1 VQEELFMKNS
11 RYYPHERNRYF
22 YGKLLTVRD
31 FESEQK
37 YFNDKRR
44 LVNRLLFGSGV
55 VCGLQVVAIDDQT
68 ITVEAGVALDSA
80 GREIVVSSPV
90 THKLSMVEGFS
101 NNEYAKNVYLC
112 IAYDESGKEPVH
124 SVAGASTYSEEV
136 NEYNR
141 IQEGYKV
148 FVREEAPDH
157 SSMGLNSL
165 AEAATLIYQ
174 DAQVRIR
181 QITPRYANPGDDIEI
196 TLIVEKTLQTPR
208 IQVDYLLESEHFHPA
223 GGGPLKVSFIEPEY
237 GQKTEYRASFPLRA
251 GDSPDVAGAIR
262 VEEGTVR
269 LGIGDKQ
276 LDIEVD
282 LAAEVQI
289 INGSIKKKIVRSYF
303 DLPLDQC
310 LRTAQDQCVYLAKI
324 SLLHMGRTYII
335 EGIEKVPFGEYVYNT
350 SALYGLGLLE
360 GGRRAEAGG
369 GNGEADLFERVAATL
384 PDAAD
389 SLGWEDHRGVSGLP
403 EIKTG
408 VAEIDLDPRAKAGK
422 SYFSAEI
429 EHGLGPGRVAVMAGL
444 EDNDSKIMGEQIFY
458 GVNEVFQDSPFQS
471 SLPPMAIGTV
481 VFPGAGTFRA
491 GIRLQAGT
499 RLEKITVR
507 WWACR
512 E

>member
-1 VQEELFMKNS
+1 MKNS

-44 LVNRLLFGSGV
+44 LLNRLLFGSGV

-68 ITVEAGVALDSA
+68 ISVEAGVALDSA

-112 IAYDESGKEPVH
+112 ISYDESGKEPVH
-124 SVAGASTYSEEV
+124 SVAGTSTYSEEV

-141 IQEGYKV
+141 IQESYKI

-157 SSMGLNSL
+157 SSIGLNSL
-165 AEAATLIYQ
+165 VEFSTLIYQ
-174 DAQVRIR
+174 DSQVRIR

-196 TLIVEKTLQTPR
+196 TLIIEKTLQTPQIR
-208 IQVDYLLESEHFHPA
+208 VDYLLESEHFYPT
-223 GGGPLKVSFIEPEY
+223 GGGALKVSFIEPEY
-237 GQKTEYRASFPLRA
+237 GQKTEYRAAFSMKAGNFP
-251 GDSPDVAGAIR
+251 DITGAIR
-262 VEEGTVR
+262 VKEGTVR

-276 LDIEVD
+276 LDIEAE
-282 LAAEVQI
+282 LAGEVQI
-289 INGSIKKKIVRSYF
+289 INGPIKKKIVRSYF

-310 LRTAQDQCVYLAKI
+310 LRPTQEQCIYLAKI

-335 EGIEKVPFGEYVYNT
+335 EGVETVPFGEYVFNA
-350 SALYGLGLLE
+350 SVLYGLGLLE
-360 GGRRAEAGG
+360 GVRGADSGG
-369 GNGEADLFERVAATL
+369 DREADLYQQAAATL
-384 PDAAD
+384 FDEAAAPGREAQRE
-389 SLGWEDHRGVSGLP
+389 LSGLP

-408 VAEIDLDPRAKAGK
+408 VAEIELEPNARAGK
-422 SYFSAEI
+422 SYFSNEI
-429 EHGLGPGRVAVMAGL
+429 KHGLGPGQVVVVAGL
-444 EDNDSKIMGEQIFY
+444 EDSDNKIMGEQIFY
-458 GVNEVFQDSPFQS
+458 GANEVFRGS
-471 SLPPMAIGTV
+471 SFESTLPPVSIGTV
-481 VFPGAGTFRA
+481 VFPGAGSFRA
-491 GIRLQAGT
+491 GIRLQSNT
-499 RLEKITVR
+499 RLEKVSVR

>member
-1 VQEELFMKNS
+1 
-11 RYYPHERNRYF
+11 
-22 YGKLLTVRD
+22 
-31 FESEQK
+31 
-37 YFNDKRR
+37 
-44 LVNRLLFGSGV
+44 
-55 VCGLQVVAIDDQT
+55 
-68 ITVEAGVALDSA
+68 
-80 GREIVVSSPV
+80 
-90 THKLSMVEGFS
+90 
-101 NNEYAKNVYLC
+101 
-112 IAYDESGKEPVH
+112 
-124 SVAGASTYSEEV
+124 
-136 NEYNR
+136 
-141 IQEGYKV
+141 
-148 FVREEAPDH
+148 
-157 SSMGLNSL
+157 
-165 AEAATLIYQ
+165 
-174 DAQVRIR
+174 
-181 QITPRYANPGDDIEI
+181 
-196 TLIVEKTLQTPR
+196 
-208 IQVDYLLESEHFHPA
+208 
-223 GGGPLKVSFIEPEY
+223 
-237 GQKTEYRASFPLRA
+237 
-251 GDSPDVAGAIR
+251 
-262 VEEGTVR
+262 
-269 LGIGDKQ
+269 
-276 LDIEVD
+276 
-282 LAAEVQI
+282 
-289 INGSIKKKIVRSYF
+289 
-303 DLPLDQC
+303 
-310 LRTAQDQCVYLAKI
+310 
-324 SLLHMGRTYII
+324 MGRTYII